1 MFAASNTI
9 KTVTPI
15 SSAITPT
22 LLIRA
27 ISRTPTELITVVSP
41 ISRQPSKTAF
51 LALSTGSPASP
62 IN

>member
-1 MFAASNTI
+1 MWTASNTI
-9 KTVTPI
+9 RTVTPK

-22 LLIRA
+22 LLMRA

-41 ISRQPSKTAF
+41 IRRQPSRTAF
-51 LALSTGSPASP
+51 LALSDWSAASP

>member
-15 SSAITPT
+15 SSAMTPT

-51 LALSTGSPASP
+51 LALSDRSAASP